1 MDTEYSASIVAG
13 MASTMIL
20 ETREG
25 GESLPDYKMRSIVA
39 VLPDYPDEEQIELG
53 EQLLRQYYLGYLD
66 VHIDLSKID
75 GPVYRFNMNKP
86 S

>member
-1 MDTEYSASIVAG
+1 MDTEQSASIVAN
-13 MASTMIL
+13 MASAMLL

-25 GESLPDYKMRSIVA
+25 GEHLPDYKMRSIISA
-39 VLPDYPDEEQIELG
+39 MPDYPNKDQIELG
-53 EQLLRQYYLGYLD
+53 ERLLRQYYLGYLD
-66 VHIDLSKID
+66 VHIDLSGID

>member
-1 MDTEYSASIVAG
+1 MDTKHSASIVAD

-25 GESLPDYKMRSIVA
+25 GDRLPDYKMRSIVA
-39 VLPDYPDEEQIELG
+39 ALPDYPNEEQIELG
-53 EQLLRQYYLGYLD
+53 ERLLRQYYLGYLD
-66 VHIDLSKID
+66 VHIDLSGID